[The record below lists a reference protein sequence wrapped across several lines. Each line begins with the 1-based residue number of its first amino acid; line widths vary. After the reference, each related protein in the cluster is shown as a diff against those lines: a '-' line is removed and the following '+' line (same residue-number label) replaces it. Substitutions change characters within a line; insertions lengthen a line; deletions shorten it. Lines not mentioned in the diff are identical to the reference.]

1 MSDQGFPPT
10 PPSGGTPP
18 LPKDTSSSQKL
29 AVEITKITK
38 ELRDQPPPEG
48 KIRGEVVKRD
58 SAEHKV
64 TVRTSKGDV
73 EIRLPPERALPAK
86 GSEVEIRIPPR
97 PSAENA
103 KHPPATLRVTA
114 PPPQAPPPSTSQP
127 PPPQTSVSVRP
138 PSYTPP
144 NYSGGTPPTTSPPPA
159 ILPGQ
164 NVQVTLLPPAQLAQI
179 RIPPPASI
187 LQSQPI
193 STSLQPPLP
202 ALPVPAAPAIPQQ
215 PVLTTPLPP
224 IQSPLP
230 PLVDLSIQ
238 NTSANAPSLTPA
250 QTGTTPIPSSS
261 QTLMTQLLKLPSP
274 LFTPP
279 PPLPAVGT
287 LPLPQTLPP
296 IVQPN
301 ILSANTLFQ
310 GAKPPD
316 IQNTLNTFITPPP
329 VKAGQVLPSTPVQ
342 APSLGALVHTPSPVL
357 PFPSGTPLQTQITQS
372 LPPPVILAEP
382 GQTPTPAHY
391 TPPPSAALQNML
403 FQTTQLPATV
413 IGLTAQDQPV
423 IALQSNIFPTPLHF
437 ILQNTQADVGTSLS
451 VPASLIRNGMEA
463 MGLPLPPN
471 PMALFSQS
479 QWPALQELTQLL
491 MNTSP
496 QVAQNFMQMMPSPQN
511 PAQLGS
517 AFMFFIAALRTGDVS
532 SWLGERPLEIL
543 KRLGKGDLLNR
554 LGRDFGSLSRAM
566 GEALPHDWRGLSFPF
581 ADQNE
586 LQNLVVYYK
595 KEEQEDAKKNKSTQ
609 TRFIFDLDLN
619 RLGPVQLDG
628 LYKPGRL
635 DMVVRTDPTLSED
648 MKQVMRHNFA
658 TALRASE
665 LSGELS
671 FQHDTENFIK
681 IIDSREKVGLFT

>member
-29 AVEITKITK
+29 AIEITKITK

-48 KIRGEVVKRD
+48 KIRGDVINRNQ
-58 SAEHKV
+58 AEHKV

-73 EIRLPPERALPAK
+73 EVRLPPERPLPAK

-97 PSAENA
+97 PPTENV
-103 KHPPATLRVTA
+103 KQQPATLRVTA
-114 PPPQAPPPSTSQP
+114 PPPQAPPPSTPSA
-127 PPPQTSVSVRP
+127 PPPQTSVSIRP

-144 NYSGGTPPTTSPPPA
+144 SYSGGTPPAATIPPTV
-159 ILPGQ
+159 IPGQ
-164 NVQVTLLPPAQLAQI
+164 NVQLTLLPPAQLAQI
-179 RIPPPASI
+179 RIPPPALI
-187 LQSQPI
+187 TQSQPV
-193 STSLQPPLP
+193 SPAFQPPPP
-202 ALPVPAAPAIPQQ
+202 AVPASIAPTVPQ
-215 PVLTTPLPP
+215 PVATTPLPP
-224 IQSPLP
+224 LQSSLP
-230 PLVDLSIQ
+230 ALADLSIQ
-238 NTSANAPSLTPA
+238 NTSMNTPSLLPVHT
-250 QTGTTPIPSSS
+250 PSSN
-261 QTLMTQLLKLPSP
+261 QNLITQLLKLPSP

-279 PPLPAVGT
+279 PPLPATGAM
-287 LPLPQTLPP
+287 PLPQTLPP
-296 IVQPN
+296 VIQPN
-301 ILSANTLFQ
+301 ILSADTLFQ
-310 GAKPPD
+310 GTKPPD

-329 VKAGQVLPSTPVQ
+329 VKAGQAVPTPPVQ
-342 APSLGALVHTPSPVL
+342 APSLGVLPQSPAPVM
-357 PFPSGTPLQTQITQS
+357 PFPSGTPIQTQITHS
-372 LPPPVILAEP
+372 LPPPIILAEP
-382 GQTPTPAHY
+382 GQIPSPAHF
-391 TPPPSAALQNML
+391 TPPPTAALHNML
-403 FQTTQLPATV
+403 FQATQLPATV

-423 IALQSNIFPTPLHF
+423 IALQSNAFPTPLHF
-437 ILQNTQADVGTSLS
+437 ILQNTQAEVGTSLS
-451 VPASLIRNGMEA
+451 IPVSLIRNGMEA
-463 MGLPLPPN
+463 MGLPLPSTA
-471 PMALFSQS
+471 MELLSQS
-479 QWPALQELTQLL
+479 QWPALHELTQLL

-496 QVAQNFMQMMPSPQN
+496 QIAQNFMQMMPSPQN

-543 KRLGKGDLLNR
+543 KRLGKGELLTR

-566 GEALPHDWRGLSFPF
+566 GEPLPHDWRGLSFPF
-581 ADQNE
+581 ANQNE

-595 KEEQEDAKKNKSTQ
+595 KEEHEDTNKNKSTQ

-648 MKQVMRHNFA
+648 MKQMMRHYFA